1 MRGDGWRDGWS
12 LGTLIDGLVALALT
26 FAIAR
31 YGLGALFGMLPWL
44 LVRDRARPWPWGAFA
59 IGALAL
65 GLAIAIGVAD
75 LGELSHALWAAAIQA
90 LVWVHASG
98 RAPWFWGGL
107 TLVGLVCAVASLL
120 GAVAAMPLD
129 VAAAA
134 ESWWQQWH
142 WWALATV
149 GCGAIWLV
157 LRFPS
162 KEPTTQDSWPES
174 NPTGAVLQ
182 TTGVAQRLAVGRDG
196 EARVRTLF
204 LAELPTGTWVLNN
217 LLVPGLMGD
226 IDLLVVGANGV
237 FLPEIKTWA
246 GTITCAPDGRSWSR
260 LKAGRQELLPDPAAQ
275 TQRAIH
281 ALRTYLERADP
292 ALCRRTQLW
301 IHGLIVFA
309 HPRSSI
315 DGAYSPVPA
324 LSPEDAVTAI
334 VQAVPPRP
342 LSLAEQERI
351 VDLMAAVQPTNELDG
366 YTRGVRNA
374 GGSRWVA
381 TQS

>member
-1 MRGDGWRDGWS
+1 
-12 LGTLIDGLVALALT
+12 
-26 FAIAR
+26 
-31 YGLGALFGMLPWL
+31 
-44 LVRDRARPWPWGAFA
+44 
-59 IGALAL
+59 
-65 GLAIAIGVAD
+65 
-75 LGELSHALWAAAIQA
+75 
-90 LVWVHASG
+90 
-98 RAPWFWGGL
+98 
-107 TLVGLVCAVASLL
+107 
-120 GAVAAMPLD
+120 MPLD
-129 VAAAA
+129 LPGAA

-142 WWALATV
+142 WWALATL
-149 GCGAIWLV
+149 GCGAIWLF

-162 KEPTTQDSWPES
+162 KELTTQDSWPDS
-174 NPTGAVLQ
+174 HPTGAVLQ
-182 TTGVAQRLAVGRDG
+182 TAGVAQRLAVGREG

-204 LAELPTGTWVLNN
+204 LAELPTGTWVLND

-237 FLPEIKTWA
+237 FLSEIKTWS
-246 GTITCAPDGRSWSR
+246 GTITCAPDGRTWSR
-260 LKAGRQELLPDPAAQ
+260 LRAGREELLPDPAAQ

-292 ALCRRTQLW
+292 GLCRRTRLW

-309 HPRSSI
+309 HPRSSV

-342 LSLAEQERI
+342 LSRAEQERI
-351 VDLMAAVQPTNELDG
+351 VDLMAAAQPGNELEG
-366 YTRGVRNA
+366 IPEACGTPEGRV
-374 GGSRWVA
+374 GSA

>member
-59 IGALAL
+59 IAALAL
-65 GLAIAIGVAD
+65 GLAIAIGLAD

-98 RAPWFWGGL
+98 RAQWFWGGL
-107 TLVGLVCAVASLL
+107 TLVGLVCAVAPLL
-120 GAVAAMPLD
+120 GAVAATPLD

-142 WWALATV
+142 WWALATL
-149 GCGAIWLV
+149 GCGAVWLV
-157 LRFPS
+157 LRFRS

-174 NPTGAVLQ
+174 HPTGAALQ

-292 ALCRRTQLW
+292 GLCRRTQLW

-309 HPRSSI
+309 HPRSSV

-351 VDLMAAVQPTNELDG
+351 VDLMAAVQPTNELYE
-366 YTRGVRNA
+366 YTRGVRNV